1 MMPNDNHKICGVH
14 LFVGGVLRFVAN
26 QAEEEEDSDY
36 QYIVGVAVGI
46 LASGL
51 FDAEELKSW
60 FVNYLSAREKAG
72 DEFDAQAVCDAGEQ
86 AIDQAEDYVLTRQGA
101 ILLIESQE
109 DESSS

>member
-1 MMPNDNHKICGVH
+1 MMPNDSHKVCGLH
-14 LFVGGVLRFVAN
+14 LFVSGVLRFVAN

-36 QYIVGVAVGI
+36 QYIVGIAVGL

-60 FVNYLSAREKAG
+60 FVNYLHARQEAG
-72 DEFDAQAVCDAGEQ
+72 DDFDSQALCDAGEQ
-86 AIDQAEDYVLTRQGA
+86 SINQAEDYVLTRQGSV
-101 ILLIESQE
+101 LLQESQE